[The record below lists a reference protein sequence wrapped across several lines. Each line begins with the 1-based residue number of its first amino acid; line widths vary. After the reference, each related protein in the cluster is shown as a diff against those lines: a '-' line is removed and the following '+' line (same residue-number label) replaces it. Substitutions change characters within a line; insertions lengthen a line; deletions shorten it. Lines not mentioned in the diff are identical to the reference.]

1 MSIFSIAPAI
11 AKANETPQAHVRSF
25 ALEHNVSPELLDYV
39 VSHESHYN
47 SSEIGDLYI
56 TCKSG
61 PYKGKSVY
69 ARGPL
74 QITRCYHPDITDAQ
88 AFDLDWSLAWALPY
102 LQDKQKCIGMWTTCR
117 MYYE

>member
-11 AKANETPQAHVRSF
+11 AAVNETPQELVRSF
-25 ALEHNVSPELLDYV
+25 ALANNIPPELLDYV
-39 VSHESHYN
+39 VSHESDYD
-47 SSEIGDLYI
+47 STEVGDLDI

-61 PYKGKSVY
+61 PFKGQAVY

-74 QITRCYHPDITDAQ
+74 QITRCYHPEITDKQ
-88 AFDLDWSLAWALPY
+88 AFDLKWSLAWALPY
-102 LQDKQKCIGMWTTCR
+102 LQDKKKCISMWTTCR